1 MKKRKNIKAMVKK
14 TRKAGKPT
22 SIKKLE
28 TNREAIFANFIESVD
43 TGQKELDRERNK
55 MLKKLE
61 NRLTA
66 RFRRKEND
74 LEKTK
79 EEMVSQKTEA
89 EKRIGEL
96 NNKLN
101 EKSRIINDLQQKLNS
116 ILKDLKA

>member
-1 MKKRKNIKAMVKK
+1 MVKK
-14 TRKAGKPT
+14 TRKVAKPT
-22 SIKKLE
+22 NIKKLE
-28 TNREAIFANFIESVD
+28 TNREAIFANFTESMD

-66 RFRRKEND
+66 RLRRKEND

-79 EEMVSQKTEA
+79 EELASQKTEA

-101 EKSRIINDLQQKLNS
+101 EKNRIISELQQKLNG

>member
-1 MKKRKNIKAMVKK
+1 M
-14 TRKAGKPT
+14 
-22 SIKKLE
+22 
-28 TNREAIFANFIESVD
+28 D

-79 EEMVSQKTEA
+79 EELASQKTEA
-89 EKRIGEL
+89 EKMIGEL

-101 EKSRIINDLQQKLNS
+101 EKNRIISELQQKLNG